1 MRTVLRALLALS
13 LLVPVVLVVA
23 PAAEAA
29 PDNRPTFIV
38 TLKSG
43 EPRSVAAE
51 HARRHGAEIE
61 FIYEHALRGYAA
73 KVSEGQIGALA
84 RDGRVA
90 RVERDGPVQALETSQ
105 SGATWGLDRIDDRS
119 GLDQS
124 YVYDATGTGVTA
136 YIIDTGIRE
145 THSDLKGRV
154 VLGYDAFGGDARDC
168 NGHGTHV
175 AGTVGGTVYGVAKG
189 VQLVA
194 VRVLDCNG
202 SGTWS
207 GVAAGVDWV
216 AGHANGSPA
225 VANMSLGGGASSTV
239 DDAVKRSIGMGITYA
254 VAAGNGDRFGR
265 AQDAC
270 NYSPARVPEA
280 LTIGATTQSDA
291 KTSWSNYGNCVDW
304 FAPGYQITSAWH
316 TGDSALNTISGTSM
330 ATPHVAGAA
339 ALYLQNNVGSSP
351 AQVRDALYAAATK
364 GIVSSSKTANNHLL
378 YTGPVQTTDPVTNE
392 PPTAA
397 FTFSCPSET
406 CSFDAS
412 TSTDDD
418 TISSYSWDFGDG
430 TTMGTGVKPSHS
442 YAANGTY
449 TVTLTV
455 MDNGGATHSTS
466 QAVSVSTSTSS
477 GITLSANG
485 YKVKGAKTVDLTWS
499 GATSTSVDIYR
510 DSTKIAT
517 TANDGAYTDSMKT
530 KGGGSYTYEVCEA
543 GKATCSNDVTVT
555 F

>member
-13 LLVPVVLVVA
+13 LLVPVVLVAA

-29 PDNRPTFIV
+29 PDDRPTFIV

-43 EPRSVAAE
+43 EPRAVE

-61 FIYEHALRGYAA
+61 FVYEHALRGYAA

-90 RVERDGPVQALETSQ
+90 RVERDGPVQVLETQ
-105 SGATWGLDRIDDRS
+105 SNATWGLDRIDDRA
-119 GLDQS
+119 GLDGS
-124 YVYDATGTGVTA
+124 YDYDATGAGVKA

-145 THSDLKGRV
+145 THSDLRDRV

-175 AGTVGGTVYGVAKG
+175 AGTVGGTAHGVAKG

-254 VAAGNGDRFGR
+254 VAAGNGDRLGR

-280 LTIGATTQSDA
+280 ITIGATTQSDT
-291 KTSWSNYGNCVDW
+291 KTSWSNYGTCVDW

-316 TGDSALNTISGTSM
+316 TGDTATNTISGTSM

-339 ALYLQNNVGSSP
+339 ALYLQNNSGATP
-351 AQVRDALYAAATK
+351 AAVREALYAASTK
-364 GIVSSSKTANNHLL
+364 SVVTESKTENNHLL
-378 YTGPVQTTDPVTNE
+378 YTSPPLTTGDTPTNVA
-392 PPTAA
+392 PTAS
-397 FTFSCPSET
+397 FTYECIDLA
-406 CSFDAS
+406 CSFDGAGS
-412 TSTDDD
+412 ADDD
-418 TISSYSWDFGDG
+418 GSITSYSWTFGDG
-430 TTMGTGVKPSHS
+430 STATGDLAQKT
-442 YAANGTY
+442 YAAAGTY

-455 MDNGGATHSTS
+455 MDNSGATDTS
-466 QAVSVSTSTSS
+466 SESVQVSTSTSTS
-477 GITLSANG
+477 ITLSANG
-485 YKVKGAKTVDLTWS
+485 HKVKGTQHADLSWS
-499 GATSTSVDIYR
+499 GATSTSVDVFR
-510 DSTKIAT
+510 DGAKITT
-517 TANDGAYTDSMKT
+517 TANDGFHTDNIGR
-530 KGGGSYTYEVCEA
+530 KGGGSYTYKVCQA
-543 GKATCSNDVTVT
+543 GSTTTCSFEVTVT